1 MKEETKKEHPVFTEM
16 DKYWGHKMS
25 IDPFELHPSDKKLS
39 VDRLDNSEDPVFKI
53 LDTEINNFKRNDN
66 MLIAAVLEKVKNK
79 IKIALR
85 E

>member
-25 IDPFELHPSDKKLS
+25 IDPFEPHPNDKKLTA
-39 VDRLDNSEDPVFKI
+39 DRLNSREDPVFKV
-53 LDTEINNFKRNDN
+53 LDAEINNFKRNDN
-66 MLIAAVLEKVKNK
+66 MLIAAILEKVKNK